1 MRDLGNTLIVV
12 EHDED
17 TMYAADWIVDVG
29 PGAGIHGGNI
39 VAEGTVEDIKRNPN
53 SITGQY
59 LSGKKRIEIPDVRRQ
74 PKGFLT
80 IRGAKEHNLKNIDVK
95 VPLGCLCCV
104 TGVSGSGKSSL
115 VNEILYKHLAKV
127 LNRAK
132 TRPGAFGSMEGVEQL
147 DKSSALTK
155 APSGA
160 RPGRIRR
167 RTPGCLTRFAR
178 SLPPPPKR
186 RRAATRKTASPS
198 TSRAGGAKTAAAT
211 GC

>member
-1 MRDLGNTLIVV
+1 
-12 EHDED
+12 
-17 TMYAADWIVDVG
+17 MYAADWIVDVG

-147 DKSSALTK
+147 DKIIFIED
-155 APSGA
+155 
-160 RPGRIRR
+160 GRVEAVGPHDELYRTCNEYRR
-167 RTPGCLTRFAR
+167 MVDLQK
-178 SLPPPPKR
+178 LEDEV
-186 RRAATRKTASPS
+186 
-198 TSRAGGAKTAAAT
+198 GGDDND
-211 GC
+211 